1 MSRTTL
7 PLTERLH
14 QYLLANSLREHPAL
28 RQLRDDTSGLPGAGM
43 QIAPE
48 QGQFMALLV
57 ELIGARRVLEI
68 GCFTGY
74 SALAMALAL
83 PPDGRL
89 VTLEVNAE
97 PIEIGRRAWR
107 AAGVAERIE
116 VRLGLALDSLDALL
130 EDGSADT
137 FDLAF
142 IDADKKSYDA
152 YYERALRLVRPGGL
166 ILLDNV
172 LWGGAV
178 ADPADHAAAD
188 RGITGAQC
196 EAAPGRT
203 DQPVAPAAWRRADR
217 GAQAPDLRS
226 SDGSAGARLVDQMLE
241 AGLFDRAG
249 DQLVADHERG
259 RALDAK
265 LLRQRVVRLDH
276 RAHLGRIH
284 VGFEPIR
291 VETNAPWRWR
301 ESRRATDRR
310 SP

>member
-7 PLTERLH
+7 PLTERL
-14 QYLLANSLREHPAL
+14 QEYLLANSLREHPAL
-28 RQLRDDTSGLPGAGM
+28 RQLRDETSALPGAGM

-48 QGQFMALLV
+48 QGQLMALLV

-89 VTLEVNAE
+89 ITLEVNAE

-116 VRLGLALDSLDALL
+116 VRLGLALGSLDALL
-130 EDGSADT
+130 EEGSADI
-137 FDLAF
+137 FDLVF

-178 ADPADHAAAD
+178 ADPADHERQTLAL
-188 RGITGAQC
+188 
-196 EAAPGRT
+196 RT
-203 DQPVAPAAWRRADR
+203 
-217 GAQAPDLRS
+217 LN
-226 SDGSAGARLVDQMLE
+226 
-241 AGLFDRAG
+241 
-249 DQLVADHERG
+249 
-259 RALDAK
+259 AK
-265 LLRQRVVRLDH
+265 LHRDERVSLSLLP
-276 RAHLGRIH
+276 LGDGLTVARKRP
-284 VGFEPIR
+284 G
-291 VETNAPWRWR
+291 
-301 ESRRATDRR
+301 
-310 SP
+310 

>member
-7 PLTERLH
+7 PLTERL
-14 QYLLANSLREHPAL
+14 QEYLLANSLREHPAL
-28 RQLRDDTSGLPGAGM
+28 RQLRDETSALPGAGM

-48 QGQFMALLV
+48 QGQLMALLV

-89 VTLEVNAE
+89 ITLEVNAE

-116 VRLGLALDSLDALL
+116 VRLGMALESLDALL
-130 EDGSADT
+130 EEGAAET
-137 FDLAF
+137 FDLVF

-178 ADPADHAAAD
+178 ADPADHERQTLAL
-188 RGITGAQC
+188 
-196 EAAPGRT
+196 RT
-203 DQPVAPAAWRRADR
+203 
-217 GAQAPDLRS
+217 LN
-226 SDGSAGARLVDQMLE
+226 
-241 AGLFDRAG
+241 
-249 DQLVADHERG
+249 
-259 RALDAK
+259 AK
-265 LLRQRVVRLDH
+265 LHRDERISLSLLPLGDGLTVARKRL
-276 RAHLGRIH
+276 A
-284 VGFEPIR
+284 
-291 VETNAPWRWR
+291 
-301 ESRRATDRR
+301 
-310 SP
+310 